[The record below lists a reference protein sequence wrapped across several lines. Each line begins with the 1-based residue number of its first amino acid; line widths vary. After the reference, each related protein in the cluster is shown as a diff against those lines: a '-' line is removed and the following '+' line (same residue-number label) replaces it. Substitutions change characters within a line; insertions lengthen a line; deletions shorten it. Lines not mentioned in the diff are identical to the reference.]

1 MIIDLSE
8 LTDGFSS
15 KLRVISY
22 FLAVVIIKKFKK
34 KVYIFEKKTFD
45 APFFFTDLCLIKKF
59 EIIKLKKKP
68 SSGIIFTPYNYSE
81 AINLLKKKYFIKKD
95 EYEKFHSISDSSYQ
109 NFIPNKKIKNKIK
122 RINLPNKFTGIHIRA
137 TDREINI
144 KNFIKKIQF
153 KEMMFDFHIDHM
165 IKNMLKHSTFKKL
178 LKHTFICS
186 DDLDYKKKTINI
198 FSPKLNI
205 FFNDSKFN
213 KKKHR
218 QTNGIDF
225 VTELFCL
232 SRSHSIIS
240 NVGGNVVTTA
250 YLLSNKKIKVYKW
263 TDVLNLFI
271 VLKYLVLF
279 IFWIKKLKNFITK
292 KFSKLLK

>member
-22 FLAVVIIKKFKK
+22 FLAIIKIKKLKKNVYIYEKKSFDAPFLFTDLCSIKKFK
-34 KVYIFEKKTFD
+34 V
-45 APFFFTDLCLIKKF
+45 
-59 EIIKLKKKP
+59 IKLKNKP
-68 SSGIIFTPYNYSE
+68 SSEIIFTPYNYSD
-81 AINLLKKKYFIKKD
+81 AINSLKKKYLIKKKQNN
-95 EYEKFHSISDSSYQ
+95 KFFFISDLSYK
-109 NFIPNKKIKNKIK
+109 NFIPNFKIRSKIKK
-122 RINLPNKFTGIHIRA
+122 INLPNKFTGFHIRA

-153 KEMMFDFHIDHM
+153 KEMMFDFHTKHM
-165 IKNMLKHSTFKKL
+165 IRNILKNSTFNKL
-178 LKHTFICS
+178 LKNTFICS
-186 DDLDYKKKTINI
+186 DDKVYKNEMINL
-198 FSPKLNI
+198 FSSKLNI
-205 FFNDSKFN
+205 FFHNSKFDI
-213 KKKHR
+213 KKHR

-232 SRSHSIIS
+232 SKSHTIIS

-263 TDVLNLFI
+263 SEVLNLFI
-271 VLKYLVLF
+271 ILKYLVLL
-279 IFWIKKLKNFITK
+279 IFWIKNIKNLII
-292 KFSKLLK
+292 SKIF

>member
-22 FLAVVIIKKFKK
+22 FLAVVIIKKLQK
-34 KVYIFEKKTFD
+34 KVYIYEKKTID
-45 APFFFTDLCLIKKF
+45 APFFFTDLCSIKQFK
-59 EIIKLKKKP
+59 ISKLKKKP
-68 SSGIIFTPYNYSE
+68 SSEIIFTPYNYSD
-81 AINLLKKKYFIKKD
+81 AINLLKKKYFIRK
-95 EYEKFHSISDSSYQ
+95 EQNEKFNLISDLSYQ
-109 NFIPNKKIKNKIK
+109 NFTPNLKIRNKIK
-122 RINLPNKFTGIHIRA
+122 KIGLPNVFTGLHIRA

-165 IKNMLKHSTFKKL
+165 IKNIIKHHTFKKL
-178 LKHTFICS
+178 LKNTFICS
-186 DDLDYKKKTINI
+186 DDINYKKKTINI

-232 SRSHSIIS
+232 SRSQTIIS

-250 YLLSNKKIKVYKW
+250 YLLSNKKIKIYKW
-263 TDVLNLFI
+263 TEELNLFI
-271 VLKYLVLF
+271 ILKYLVLF
-279 IFWIKKLKNFITK
+279 IFGMKKFKNFIIK
-292 KFSKLLK
+292 KIFR